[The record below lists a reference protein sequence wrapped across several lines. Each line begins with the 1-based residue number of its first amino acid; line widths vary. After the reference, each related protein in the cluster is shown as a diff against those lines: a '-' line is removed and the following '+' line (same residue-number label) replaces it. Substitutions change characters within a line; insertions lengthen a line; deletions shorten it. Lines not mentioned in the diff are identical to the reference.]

1 MPPSRCRSRSRR
13 ATRGAVSARVSPAIP
28 SARPRSAV
36 RVVLLLVLV
45 CAAAFALLGQ
55 PHLVT
60 QVREG
65 RWLPEALFVAPAL
78 FSLFVLVTLAD
89 TLILAR
95 KRKFLS
101 GRSLL
106 QVGFALAVLAM
117 LTPSAFFEYRARKAP
132 QVNPTELLIQL
143 AENRDARVRALVM
156 EVAGYRLPD
165 AQMQDLLGKGL
176 EDADPL
182 VQEAAVRAI
191 SATLATPLENRDRF
205 EKARETV
212 RKWRDA
218 GVIHG
223 SGQ

>member
-1 MPPSRCRSRSRR
+1 M
-13 ATRGAVSARVSPAIP
+13 
-28 SARPRSAV
+28 

-55 PHLVT
+55 PHLVS
-60 QVREG
+60 QVRAG
-65 RWLPEALFVAPAL
+65 SWLPETLFIAPAL

-95 KRKFLS
+95 KRGFLS

-117 LTPSAFFEYRARKAP
+117 LTPSAFFEYRARKTP
-132 QVNPTELLIQL
+132 QVNPSELLQQL
-143 AENRDARVRALVM
+143 VENRDARVRALVM

-165 AQMQDLLGKGL
+165 AEMQDLLEKGL

-191 SATLATPLENRDRF
+191 SAASATPLEKGDRF
-205 EKARETV
+205 EKAREV
-212 RKWRDA
+212 LRQGRDV
-218 GVIHG
+218 GENHG
-223 SGQ
+223 SGN